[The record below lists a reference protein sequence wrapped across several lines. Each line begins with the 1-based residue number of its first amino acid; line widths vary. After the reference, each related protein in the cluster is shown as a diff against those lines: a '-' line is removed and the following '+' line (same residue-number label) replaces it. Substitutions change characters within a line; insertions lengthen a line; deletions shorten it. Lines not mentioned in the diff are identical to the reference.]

1 VYAYYDCIDDD
12 TDIYYGRDS
21 DVPAC
26 RDDAAIDTL
35 AALVRNVSCS
45 SYSDPHPRT

>member
-1 VYAYYDCIDDD
+1 MRSPAARSRSSTWWRVYAYYDCIDDD

-26 RDDAAIDTL
+26 RDDAAIDNL
-35 AALVRNVSCS
+35 AA
-45 SYSDPHPRT
+45 